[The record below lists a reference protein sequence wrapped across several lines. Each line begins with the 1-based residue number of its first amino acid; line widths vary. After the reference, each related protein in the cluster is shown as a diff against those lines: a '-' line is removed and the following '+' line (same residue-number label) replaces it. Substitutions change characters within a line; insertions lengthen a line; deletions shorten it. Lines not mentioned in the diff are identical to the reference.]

1 MKKVEL
7 LDSVDS
13 YERTQ
18 ICDVLKESKYGPGE
32 YVIRQG
38 DTGDKFYIVVDGKLV
53 AERSDSGGNNFPYL
67 ATNIVYQY
75 KSGDYFG

>member
-1 MKKVEL
+1 M
-7 LDSVDS
+7 DS

-18 ICDVLKESKYGPGE
+18 ICDVLRESKYAPGE

-53 AERSDSGGNNFPYL
+53 AERTDNGG
-67 ATNIVYQY
+67 TNYPN
-75 KSGDYFG
+75 